1 MTLIKTPIWHTSSY
15 EHSMNR
21 GRLLPSIVI
30 FSDRTWESTPLDCQN
45 KIIKLGPQE
54 RIYFIEKYLSLK
66 IELPKLVLNE
76 IFENLTTI
84 SPQLP
89 EGLDDMK
96 IELALY
102 DLMNQLIFEEEI
114 LEYTLIS
121 TSPNACKFT
130 RDFQSFLCNDSKEK
144 LFLSIEEFTDLIYR
158 PKDD

>member
-1 MTLIKTPIWHTSSY
+1 MGV
-15 EHSMNR
+15 E
-21 GRLLPSIVI
+21 
-30 FSDRTWESTPLDCQN
+30 PLNCQN

-96 IELALY
+96 MELALY